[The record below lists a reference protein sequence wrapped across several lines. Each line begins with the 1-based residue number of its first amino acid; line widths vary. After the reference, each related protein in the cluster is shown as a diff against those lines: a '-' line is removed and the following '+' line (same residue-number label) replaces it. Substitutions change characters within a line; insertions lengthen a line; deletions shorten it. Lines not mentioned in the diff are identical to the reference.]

1 MSRDSI
7 SMDLAMLFANPVI
20 QPLMLCIASL
30 NEEDESRIAL
40 PRSFLSSLSSF
51 ASFIIRWSLCAADR
65 FLSTC
70 LFLLSTNNG
79 SGLVAALF

>member
-1 MSRDSI
+1 
-7 SMDLAMLFANPVI
+7 MLFANPVI
-20 QPLMLCIASL
+20 QPLMPCIASL

-65 FLSTC
+65 FRSKCFL
-70 LFLLSTNNG
+70 LLSTNIG
-79 SGLVAALF
+79 IWFVAALFWTAAGNSI